1 MEREEDLWIEGML
14 WGKEG
19 ERGYLG
25 SLGCKGSVGS
35 LERVGGLYE
44 LRRA

>member
-1 MEREEDLWIEGML
+1 MEREEEPVDRGEPGV
-14 WGKEG
+14 WGKED

-35 LERVGGLYE
+35 LERVRGL
-44 LRRA
+44 